1 MNPDDPDE
9 SFSEAAS
16 RQLSADAV
24 DEEEELPVI
33 DELRWAKD
41 IFENLGDDYRKLRFT
56 EFSNKARMVLSIVK
70 EAVKLN
76 ENTLIFVHSI
86 PTLNYLREKLDRK
99 GYKIFELTGQTQM
112 KERQPAIDE
121 FNKQRGAVYLISCRV
136 LFPLRVWLIRRR
148 GVLV

>member
-33 DELRWAKD
+33 DQLRWAKD
-41 IFENLGDDYRKLRFT
+41 IFENLGDDYKKLKYT

-86 PTLNYLREKLDRK
+86 PTLNYLREKLDHKR
-99 GYKIFELTGQTQM
+99 YKIFELTGQTPM
-112 KERQPAIDE
+112 KERQPAIDK

-148 GVLV
+148 GASV